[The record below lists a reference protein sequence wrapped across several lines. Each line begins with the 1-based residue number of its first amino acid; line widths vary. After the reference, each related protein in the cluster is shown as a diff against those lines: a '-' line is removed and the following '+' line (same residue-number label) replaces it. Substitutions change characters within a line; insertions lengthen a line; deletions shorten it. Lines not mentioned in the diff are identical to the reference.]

1 MISGPIFPRTREG
14 LWDLAR
20 QNLDLIEHGLTI
32 VQSDLCL
39 DGGDRID
46 GLCRDALG
54 HPTLLLCGEGAD
66 EVGIVSRAIEMQAWV
81 TTHGSLLE
89 QALPL
94 CGLRYDLPVR
104 VIILVFDLSFDI
116 LQRLRGLAALP
127 IEVYQAR
134 SFLVGGETMVGVK
147 PLAGDAANGSGD
159 GFDVPCGLADSS
171 MRDLCSQLLDLLR
184 RLEPTLRVS
193 GDRYSRR
200 FCLDADPLAEL
211 RTGSDGLELR
221 ISSAG
226 EEDGGASFRLEEWAE
241 CLEAMDGVIRRYLQ
255 LYDLR
260 AGGADAPDGF
270 VAKVQ
275 PESPGRLSM
284 DAIRRSIVDVR
295 MTEEEYRAFGESFA
309 EVDPAPG

>member
-14 LWDLAR
+14 LWNLTR

-39 DGGDRID
+39 DGGERID

-54 HPTLLLCGEGAD
+54 HPTLLLCGEGVD

-81 TTHGSLLE
+81 TAHGNLLE

-94 CGLRYDLPVR
+94 RGLRYDFPVR
-104 VIILVFDLSFDI
+104 VIILVFDISFDT

-134 SFLVGGETMVGVK
+134 SFIVDGETLVGVK
-147 PLAGDAANGSGD
+147 PLAGEAASSGDD
-159 GFDVPCGLADSS
+159 GFDVPRGLTDAPTRDHCG
-171 MRDLCSQLLDLLR
+171 RLLDLLR

-200 FCLDADPLAEL
+200 FCFDAYPLAEL
-211 RTGSDGLELR
+211 RAGSDGVELR
-221 ISSAG
+221 VSSDDEGCG
-226 EEDGGASFRLEEWAE
+226 EPNFRLEEWEE
-241 CLEAMDGVIRRYLQ
+241 CLEAMDCVMRRYLQ
-255 LYDLR
+255 LCDIR
-260 AGGADAPDGF
+260 AEEVSGAEAGSGS
-270 VAKVQ
+270 VARVQ
-275 PESPGRLSM
+275 SEGSGRLSM
-284 DAIRRSIVDVR
+284 DAVRRSIVDVR
-295 MTEEEYRAFGESFA
+295 VTEEEYRAFA
-309 EVDPAPG
+309 EVDSASG